1 MYTRSDEFDTAT
13 ASLAADGWCVLKG
26 LMSAAQTLALTNE
39 CLAMHDA
46 RQLTPARVGA
56 DRDRTLLRGD
66 STHWFES
73 DALSAPQQAFAD
85 RIDVLRIELSR
96 SLMLGLVDSESHYA
110 VYQPGA
116 GYARHLDQLRDNDAR
131 VVSAVFY
138 LNDAWQ
144 EAEGG
149 ALRLHLTSRHL
160 SARGHAAAVSL
171 GAVRAR
177 SVAGH
182 ARPHEH
188 RVLDAATSHRR
199 ELLKHATDGESGFAP
214 GCCCQL
220 RARR

>member
-1 MYTRSDEFDTAT
+1 MHTRSHEFDAAT
-13 ASLAADGWCVLKG
+13 SALAADGWCVLPG
-26 LMSAAQTLALTNE
+26 FMSTAQTRALTNE
-39 CLAMHDA
+39 CAAMHDA

-85 RIDVLRIELSR
+85 RIDMLRIELSR

-116 GYARHLDQLRDNDAR
+116 GYARHLDQLRDNNAR

-144 EAEGG
+144 ESEGG
-149 ALRLHLTSRHL
+149 ALRLHLADRSHRDIYPHAGTLLLFL
-160 SARGHAAAVSL
+160 SAQFEHEVLPATRNRMSIACWMRQRAIVS
-171 GAVRAR
+171 
-177 SVAGH
+177 
-182 ARPHEH
+182 
-188 RVLDAATSHRR
+188 T
-199 ELLKHATDGESGFAP
+199 
-214 GCCCQL
+214 C
-220 RARR
+220 